1 MAKVILG
8 VTISLVGFAE
18 DSTDSVGPLYP
29 DLYFLMVAIGHLK
42 ISMRGGNGHG
52 KCGYSE

>member
-42 ISMRGGNGHG
+42 ISMRGGIAHG
-52 KCGYSE
+52 KYDCSE

>member
-8 VTISLVGFAE
+8 VTISLLGFAE
-18 DSTDSVGPLYP
+18 DSTDNVGPLYP
-29 DLYFLMVAIGHLK
+29 GLYFLMVAIGHLK

-52 KCGYSE
+52 KESC